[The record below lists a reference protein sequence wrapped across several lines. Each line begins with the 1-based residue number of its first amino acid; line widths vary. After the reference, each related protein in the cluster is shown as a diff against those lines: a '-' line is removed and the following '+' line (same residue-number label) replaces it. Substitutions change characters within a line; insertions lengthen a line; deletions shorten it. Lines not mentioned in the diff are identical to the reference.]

1 MDVGSVISEIG
12 KGGLGGILI
21 IMALLV
27 ALVYKILQ
35 KQNELNEN
43 RELRLSETITK
54 NQDIILNLTD
64 KIKVVEEVREEVR
77 KQGNKLDNMDG
88 DLKEIKNKLK

>member
-1 MDVGSVISEIG
+1 MDVGSIIGEIG

-21 IMALLV
+21 IMALLI